1 MGSFAISDISLF
13 LRTYTDRLDNWLQSL
28 HLVKD
33 LSHICSED
41 PASYWDLQQDGMP
54 HSTVLC
60 KQAPLYVPVSPRVL
74 TLQPE
79 VKRSIEVSLMGQH
92 EQRRKNS
99 RESCTVV
106 SLHTFMRMH
115 HRPWTLEKQVLL
127 KADVCWMQC

>member
-1 MGSFAISDISLF
+1 M
-13 LRTYTDRLDNWLQSL
+13 Q
-28 HLVKD
+28 
-33 LSHICSED
+33 
-41 PASYWDLQQDGMP
+41 
-54 HSTVLC
+54 HSTVLR

-79 VKRSIEVSLMGQH
+79 VKRSIKASLMGQH

-99 RESCTVV
+99 RESCTMV